1 MKFLAIDLGGSHT
14 TCAVVEFDRVCGRR
28 RIAVPPGCG
37 LRQTLPAI
45 TEALH
50 ELMREWGY
58 QAGDFA
64 GVALAFC
71 GLVDPVARR
80 IVSTNGKYD
89 DAVSLDL
96 GGWAQSTFG
105 LGLRID
111 NDARM
116 ALLGERH
123 AGAARGFD
131 DVVTMTLGTGVG
143 GAAMMNSRLVRGRHF
158 QAGCLGGH
166 LLARVDGRRCTCG
179 NLGCVEAEASTWAL
193 PEICRAHDGFE
204 QSLLAGQPAIDFG
217 TLIHC
222 AEAGDACSRQV
233 LDGCVQVWSAGI
245 VSLVHAY
252 DPEVVVVGGGVM
264 RAANL
269 LLPRFTQYVHE
280 HAWTHW
286 GKVEIRAA
294 VLGDDASL
302 LGAAPLWEDPA
313 L

>member
-1 MKFLAIDLGGSHT
+1 MKFLAVDIGGSHT

-28 RIAVPPGCG
+28 RVAVPSGCG
-37 LRQTLPAI
+37 LRQALPAI
-45 TEALH
+45 TESLQ
-50 ELMREWGY
+50 ELMREGGY
-58 QAGDFA
+58 LAADFT

-80 IVSTNGKYD
+80 IVSTNAKYD
-89 DAVSLDL
+89 DAVSIDL
-96 GGWAQSTFG
+96 PAWAQSAFG
-105 LGLRID
+105 LSLRIE

-116 ALLGERH
+116 ALLGERY
-123 AGAARGFD
+123 AGAARSFD

-166 LLARVDGRRCTCG
+166 LLARVDGRLCTCG
-179 NLGCVEAEASTWAL
+179 NIGCVEAEASTWAL
-193 PEICRAHDGFE
+193 PEICRAQNGFE
-204 QSLLAGQPAIDFG
+204 ESLLSRQSVLDFG
-217 TLIHC
+217 TLVHC
-222 AEAGDACSRQV
+222 AEAGDTCSQQV
-233 LDGCVQVWSAGI
+233 LDGCVRVWSAGI
-245 VSLVHAY
+245 VSLIHAY

-264 RAANL
+264 RAAGL
-269 LLPRFTQYVHE
+269 LLPQFVSYVKE
-280 HAWTHW
+280 HAWTPW
-286 GKVEIRAA
+286 GKVDIRAA